1 MHAIDT
7 QDGLFHDGDGVSE
20 LGTVVTAAWLNQ
32 IQAELL
38 AVLQEAGIKPETL
51 KYNQV
56 IEAIKLII
64 NKNQSA
70 MADRLTNKRKI
81 GGIDFDGTNDIH
93 LPISGRYISTE
104 KYEAGDLVKVD
115 GEWYE
120 CYHPDGCKGKDPR
133 DPVNRP
139 AGWQNTDQSQ
149 PYFWLKIGRWLS
161 FPESG
166 SPIYLPATV
175 IREGLIKYRNDGNL
189 HKDKFWRLAELY
201 PNLISNNLINIADLR
216 GEFLRGFDDGR
227 GVDSNRKINS
237 WQRHQI
243 INHVHGIQGWTGDSS
258 MLVARNGSL
267 NKLGGVS
274 VTKGD
279 GGIIYSDKTGFQ
291 VDPSWR
297 MISTDNISS
306 RAEEVGAEARPRNVA
321 MLIATRI

>member
-1 MHAIDT
+1 MQRVPLENRAQKDKFGPGKHGYQGGNPT
-7 QDGLFHDGDGVSE
+7 TGV
-20 LGTVVTAAWLNQ
+20 LATIPG
-32 IQAELL
+32 AE
-38 AVLQEAGIKPETL
+38 AFDCFQEEIANVIENAGIQLDGKNYQQLYQAIVQLITDGGRLPVAGCYSTSKKYLPGTL
-51 KYNQV
+51 
-56 IEAIKLII
+56 LF
-64 NKNQSA
+64 
-70 MADRLTNKRKI
+70 L
-81 GGIDFDGTNDIH
+81 
-93 LPISGRYISTE
+93 
-104 KYEAGDLVKVD
+104 D

-120 CYHPDGCKGKDPR
+120 CYHPNGCKGKDPR
-133 DPVNRP
+133 DPINRP

-149 PYFWLKIGRWLS
+149 PYYWLKIGRWLS
-161 FPESG
+161 IPETG
-166 SPIYLPATV
+166 SPIYLPTTA

-201 PNLISNNLINIADLR
+201 PNLISNNFINIADLR

-243 INHVHGIQGWTGDSS
+243 LNHVHGIQGWTGDSS
-258 MLVARNGSL
+258 MLVPRNGSL

-297 MISTDNISS
+297 MISTDNISN
-306 RAEEVGAEARPRNVA
+306 RAEEVGAEVRPRNVA